1 MIMKKLTKDELKQLI
16 ENHGHWLRNDC
27 DGWENMRAD
36 LSWTDLLKADLSGAN
51 LSGADLS
58 KAELSVVDLSGAD
71 LSGADLFGA
80 NLLEAN
86 LLGADLSRA
95 NLSRADLSR
104 ANLLGANLSGANL
117 SGANLSKANLSEANL
132 SMANLSWADLL
143 EANLSWANL
152 SKADLS
158 GAGLSGAKN
167 IPYIPIACPDTGA
180 FVAWKKVKNYIVK
193 LQIPEDAKR
202 SSATARKCRC
212 DKALVLAIEN
222 KDGTDSGNTTL
233 TNMSYATCVYTVG
246 EMVYSDSW
254 DDNRWNECSHGIH
267 FFITRQEAVDW

>member
-1 MIMKKLTKDELKQLI
+1 M
-16 ENHGHWLRNDC
+16 
-27 DGWENMRAD
+27 
-36 LSWTDLLKADLSGAN
+36 
-51 LSGADLS
+51 
-58 KAELSVVDLSGAD
+58 
-71 LSGADLFGA
+71 
-80 NLLEAN
+80 
-86 LLGADLSRA
+86 
-95 NLSRADLSR
+95 
-104 ANLLGANLSGANL
+104 
-117 SGANLSKANLSEANL
+117 KANLSEANL

-180 FVAWKKVKNYIVK
+180 FVAWKKVNNCIVK
-193 LQIPEDAKR
+193 LQIPDDAKR
-202 SSATARKCRC
+202 SSATTRKCRC